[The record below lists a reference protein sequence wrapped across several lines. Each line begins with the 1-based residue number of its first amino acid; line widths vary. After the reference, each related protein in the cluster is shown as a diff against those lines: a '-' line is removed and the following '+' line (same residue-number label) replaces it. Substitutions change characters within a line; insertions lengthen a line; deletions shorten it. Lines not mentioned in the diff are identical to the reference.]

1 MSELKARLDNMAAV
15 PGVRMAMAVGRDG
28 FIVDASGQVT
38 PDLEVPAA
46 HVASA
51 FVGCEAVG
59 SSSDYGALER
69 TIFEFAQGAVIAQRL
84 GEGAALVLFL
94 SPDAVVGRIRH
105 QAKEMAAALAGAL

>member
-1 MSELKARLDNMAAV
+1 MSELKARLDNLAAV
-15 PGVRMAMAVGRDG
+15 PGVRLAMVVGRDG
-28 FIVDASGQVT
+28 FIVDASGQPT

-59 SSSDYGALER
+59 TTSDYGALER
-69 TIFEFAQGAVIAQRL
+69 AIFEFAQGALVVQRL
-84 GEGAALVLFL
+84 GQATALVLFL

-105 QAKEMAAALAGAL
+105 QAKDMAAALTEVL